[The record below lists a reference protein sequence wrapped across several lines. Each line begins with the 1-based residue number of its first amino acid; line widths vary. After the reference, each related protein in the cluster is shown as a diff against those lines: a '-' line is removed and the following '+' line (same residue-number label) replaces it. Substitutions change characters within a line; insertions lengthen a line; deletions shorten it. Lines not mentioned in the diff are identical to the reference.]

1 MKMRDELEL
10 YKRKTAALEDQVVL
24 LKADH
29 EYILK
34 DWQQTQEQE
43 LSELTVAHK
52 KVVEQKNSTIKYRS
66 DSADEAN
73 RQLNN
78 LHDILDVI
86 PGVLPR
92 KKVDE
97 NGYAQNDN
105 PCHVRLASVLAQKF
119 M

>member
-1 MKMRDELEL
+1 MKMREELDL

-29 EYILK
+29 EHILK

-43 LSELTVAHK
+43 LNELTTKHT
-52 KVVEQKNSTIKYRS
+52 KVVESKDNTIRYRD
-66 DSADEAN
+66 DSVKDLTT
-73 RQLNN
+73 QVNN

-92 KKVDE
+92 EKEGQYGNSV
-97 NGYAQNDN
+97 N

>member
-1 MKMRDELEL
+1 MKMREELDL

-29 EYILK
+29 EHIV
-34 DWQQTQEQE
+34 QTLETSHFNE
-43 LSELTVAHK
+43 VGSLEAAHK
-52 KVVEQKNSTIKYRS
+52 KVVEQKDSTIKYRS
-66 DSADEAN
+66 DEADLAN

-92 KKVDE
+92 KKDGDY
-97 NGYAQNDN
+97 NGEHA
-105 PCHVRLASVLAQKF
+105 CHVRLASVLAQKF